1 MTTLAEIRSAILRL
15 PPLERAALKAW
26 LLAQAPGSVDPEA
39 DSPELEAELL
49 RAVEE
54 PQRPYNREELRD
66 ICTRV
71 VRELRRS

>member
-15 PPLERAALKAW
+15 PPLERAELKAW
-26 LLAQAPGSVDPEA
+26 LLAQVPGVVDPEV

-54 PQRPYNREELRD
+54 PQRPYGREELREV
-66 ICTRV
+66 CTRV
-71 VRELRRS
+71 VRELRRA

>member
-1 MTTLAEIRSAILRL
+1 MTTLAEIRSAILSL
-15 PPLERAALKAW
+15 PPLERAELKAW
-26 LLAQAPGSVDPEA
+26 LLAQAPGSIAPEV

-54 PQRPYNREELRD
+54 PQRPYHRDELRD
-66 ICTRV
+66 VCTRV